1 MVCPLCLPSGERR
14 GGYLLPSAMLAASVE
29 EDQAATGCACD
40 ASCIARVWFVVVG
53 ETRRG
58 VALTGC
64 GFRLADVVPQWQR
77 PVVVRRAGAD
87 SDGSSDDESD
97 DETTRRRH
105 VAGWLCNHFQEHFQ
119 PRRGGGAHEQKRY
132 DHHRG
137 VMQRR
142 WLPTAEVDRCRPAD
156 SGERGPSAAAG
167 GTMLAVEVLAGGL
180 LEAIEEE
187 LEEDGEPASRTIV
200 AGIWAAF
207 FQERQQSSC
216 GQDCETAVLLCK
228 RANAIGVTVGRQHWL
243 TNRALGLLAR
253 RGVGDVEG
261 SLFALF
267 CWMTIWLQLSPVA
280 A

>member
-1 MVCPLCLPSGERR
+1 MRWCALCACRV
-14 GGYLLPSAMLAASVE
+14 ASVG
-29 EDQAATGCACD
+29 AATCCPARCWRQ
-40 ASCIARVWFVVVG
+40 ASRRTRPQRAVRVTLPALLVWFVVVG

-87 SDGSSDDESD
+87 SDGSSDDGSD
-97 DETTRRRH
+97 DETSRRRH

-156 SGERGPSAAAG
+156 SEAVGRADPCPNQSFSAVSA
-167 GTMLAVEVLAGGL
+167 
-180 LEAIEEE
+180 
-187 LEEDGEPASRTIV
+187 PFS
-200 AGIWAAF
+200 
-207 FQERQQSSC
+207 
-216 GQDCETAVLLCK
+216 AVLSPFFRAVRLPGAKTEKMGEEWCK
-228 RANAIGVTVGRQHWL
+228 MGEKWARSSSGLICPSCPTDSPEHGHGL
-243 TNRALGLLAR
+243 T
-253 RGVGDVEG
+253 
-261 SLFALF
+261 
-267 CWMTIWLQLSPVA
+267 
-280 A
+280 

>member
-1 MVCPLCLPSGERR
+1 M
-14 GGYLLPSAMLAASVE
+14 
-29 EDQAATGCACD
+29 
-40 ASCIARVWFVVVG
+40 
-53 ETRRG
+53 
-58 VALTGC
+58 
-64 GFRLADVVPQWQR
+64 ADVVPQWQR

-87 SDGSSDDESD
+87 SDGSSDDGSD
-97 DETTRRRH
+97 DETTPRRH

-156 SGERGPSAAAG
+156 SADSGERGPSAAAG
-167 GTMLAVEVLAGGL
+167 GTMLVVEVLAAGL
-180 LEAIEEE
+180 LEAIEEDLGE
-187 LEEDGEPASRTIV
+187 GEP
-200 AGIWAAF
+200 
-207 FQERQQSSC
+207 EP
-216 GQDCETAVLLCK
+216 ETAVLLCK

-261 SLFALF
+261 ALFALF
-267 CWMTIWLQLSPVA
+267 CWMTIWLQLSPA
-280 A
+280 TA

>member
-1 MVCPLCLPSGERR
+1 M
-14 GGYLLPSAMLAASVE
+14 
-29 EDQAATGCACD
+29 
-40 ASCIARVWFVVVG
+40 
-53 ETRRG
+53 
-58 VALTGC
+58 
-64 GFRLADVVPQWQR
+64 ADVVPQWQR

-87 SDGSSDDESD
+87 SDSSSDDGSD

-156 SGERGPSAAAG
+156 SGERGGPSAAAG
-167 GTMLAVEVLAGGL
+167 GTMLVVEALATGL
-180 LEAIEEE
+180 LDAIEED
-187 LEEDGEPASRTIV
+187 LEEGEP
-200 AGIWAAF
+200 
-207 FQERQQSSC
+207 EP
-216 GQDCETAVLLCK
+216 ETAVLLCK

-261 SLFALF
+261 ALFALF
-267 CWMTIWLQLSPVA
+267 CWMTIWLQLSPA
-280 A
+280 TA